1 MDNQKPNYQ
10 INLKNNSPHNTIS
23 KIFVEIEKIIL
34 KEKPDAFIVL
44 GDTNSCLSA
53 YCAKDKIQFSIEAGN
68 RCYDLEVQKK

>member
-1 MDNQKPNYQ
+1 MKNPKNLLMANYQ

-44 GDTNSCLSA
+44 NDS
-53 YCAKDKIQFSIEAGN
+53 
-68 RCYDLEVQKK
+68 